1 MDNKKKGYNLRALFI
16 TLCPAQLEPP
26 SVAAAGITALARAV
40 AAMQDVAVSVAALRP
55 MLPWKGESHA
65 FANNENADSAHAD
78 KADIATRIIRWPVV
92 ARRGLQHGNML
103 WPGAGF
109 AFPFVASRLVNILHA
124 ELFDI
129 MIATDRQF
137 SGYVAYRL
145 REITGVPYVIV
156 QSDSAEL
163 TQKRQSPRLEA
174 RLTVIMRD
182 AEFVLRGGSDAEAT
196 TLRYPGIRFRDF
208 DQTDSSGGKFMEL
221 LREAVRQ
228 SQESFD
234 W

>member
-16 TLCPAQLEPP
+16 TLCSAQSEPH
-26 SVAAAGITALARAV
+26 SVASAEIAALTRTV

-55 MLPWKGESHA
+55 LLPWKGKSHA
-65 FANNENADSAHAD
+65 FANNEKADSAHAD
-78 KADIATRIIRWPVV
+78 KADIAMHIIRWPVF
-92 ARRGLQHGNML
+92 ARRGLQHGRKL

-124 ELFDI
+124 QPFDI
-129 MIATDRQF
+129 MIACDMQF

-145 REITGVPYVIV
+145 REIIGVPYVIV

-174 RLTVIMRD
+174 RLTAIVRD

-208 DQTDSSGGKFMEL
+208 DQTDSSGSKFMEL
-221 LREAVRQ
+221 LREAARQ
-228 SQESFD
+228 SGESFD